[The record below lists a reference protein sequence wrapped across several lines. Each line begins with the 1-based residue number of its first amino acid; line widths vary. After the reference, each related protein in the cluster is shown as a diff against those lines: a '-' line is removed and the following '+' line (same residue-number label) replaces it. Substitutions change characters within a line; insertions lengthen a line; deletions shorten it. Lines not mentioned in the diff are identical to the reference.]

1 MPSEFI
7 FWGCYK
13 MNSSDKIFCIRV
25 WYICIHVCLDCILRL
40 IADWPY
46 NFKFQI
52 VSAQDYANELE
63 KIGVLVKSK
72 NFLVFQGTVESI
84 AMKNAK
90 ERMVMFEEISR
101 YYYW

>member
-1 MPSEFI
+1 MSN
-7 FWGCYK
+7 YT
-13 MNSSDKIFCIRV
+13 
-25 WYICIHVCLDCILRL
+25 LDFFL
-40 IADWPY
+40 Y
-46 NFKFQI
+46 FQI

-101 YYYW
+101 YFTMFQVKRAKLKGGIYC

>member
-1 MPSEFI
+1 MST
-7 FWGCYK
+7 CTVY
-13 MNSSDKIFCIRV
+13 IRLNV
-25 WYICIHVCLDCILRL
+25 DWTYDL
-40 IADWPY
+40 I
-46 NFKFQI
+46 FQI

-101 YYYW
+101 YFIDSTEKGKVRENRRKNGLYTCTCKFA

>member
-1 MPSEFI
+1 MST
-7 FWGCYK
+7 CTVY
-13 MNSSDKIFCIRV
+13 IRLNV
-25 WYICIHVCLDCILRL
+25 DCTYDL
-40 IADWPY
+40 I
-46 NFKFQI
+46 FQI

-101 YYYW
+101 YFIDSTEKGKVRENRRKNGRVNLLS

>member
-1 MPSEFI
+1 MST
-7 FWGCYK
+7 CTVY
-13 MNSSDKIFCIRV
+13 IRPN
-25 WYICIHVCLDCILRL
+25 
-40 IADWPY
+40 ADWTY
-46 NFKFQI
+46 DLKLQI

-101 YYYW
+101 YFIDSTEKGKVRENRRKNRLYTCTCKFA

>member
-1 MPSEFI
+1 MSACMI
-7 FWGCYK
+7 Y
-13 MNSSDKIFCIRV
+13 IRLNV
-25 WYICIHVCLDCILRL
+25 
-40 IADWPY
+40 DWPY
-46 NFKFQI
+46 DLIFQI

-101 YYYW
+101 YLIEST

>member
-1 MPSEFI
+1 MSACTI
-7 FWGCYK
+7 Y
-13 MNSSDKIFCIRV
+13 IRLNAV
-25 WYICIHVCLDCILRL
+25 
-40 IADWPY
+40 WPY
-46 NFKFQI
+46 DLKFKI

-101 YYYW
+101 YLFDSS

>member
-1 MPSEFI
+1 MSI
-7 FWGCYK
+7 FTLY
-13 MNSSDKIFCIRV
+13 FFL
-25 WYICIHVCLDCILRL
+25 Y
-40 IADWPY
+40 
-46 NFKFQI
+46 FQI

-101 YYYW
+101 YFMMFQVKRAKLKGGIYC